1 MIDVSSLVPEARPV
15 VEKAAAVYL
24 HHAGPDFR
32 GLIAHGSTVKGGF
45 IPGCSDIDL
54 HLYLDPA
61 AFDADGH
68 LPLARQVALH
78 RDLSRID
85 PAPFS
90 YIQCYAIGARPRD
103 GWVGPIPGAYRVIAG
118 HLPLPEATEDELR
131 RSAARNLAALD
142 PVPRYV
148 KGSLLGHGA
157 GRLQRNVRLLCTDVW
172 PALYEMLI
180 VGGDDAI
187 PTWNLPKQSA
197 IERLPVGSPARIAID
212 AFLAAITA
220 YFGGESGVNDALDAV
235 THGTAFLAAAKESLA
250 ARPGTETE

>member
-15 VEKAAAVYL
+15 AEKAAAVYL

-45 IPGCSDIDL
+45 IPGCSDVDL

-68 LPLARQVALH
+68 LPLARQIALH

-172 PALYEMLI
+172 PALYELL
-180 VGGDDAI
+180 VVRGADAI
-187 PTWNLPKQSA
+187 PTWNLTKQAA
-197 IERLPVGSPARIAID
+197 IEHLPAGSPARTEIG
-212 AFLAAITA
+212 AFLASITA
-220 YFGGESGVNDALDAV
+220 YFTATHAVTDALDAV
-235 THGTAFLAAAKESLA
+235 THGTAFLAAAKTAPPPS
-250 ARPGTETE
+250 PNH